1 MSKCKKTVLG
11 IGLVII
17 TVLSWI
23 VSSCTRIVT
32 VTAPFESPLDTSP
45 PVTSQTITTEP
56 SALPS
61 TPTETTPSI
70 TPATTDLPPLAG
82 DAPVPAESL
91 TTTPSVY
98 DIDINSYSLA
108 ITGSVNNPLSL
119 SYAQIQ
125 SYPTVT
131 QNLAI
136 ICPDTEDEWDD
147 WTGVP
152 VATLLKEAGLT
163 PEASEV
169 VFTGVDGYY
178 LELPVEFV
186 LQNGIFLA
194 YEMNGQ
200 TLPRDRGYP
209 VRLVVSGSVGA
220 DWMRWVTKIEVKP
233 ALASFSNSSAI
244 IQKLSRNIPIAGSRF
259 CSCLLARFSGP
270 LKPVN
275 QKPL

>member
-17 TVLSWI
+17 TILSWI

-56 SALPS
+56 PALPS
-61 TPTETTPSI
+61 TPAETTPSI
-70 TPATTDLPPLAG
+70 TPATTDFPPLAG
-82 DAPVPAESL
+82 DAPVPAESTA
-91 TTTPSVY
+91 TTSSVY
-98 DIDINSYSLA
+98 DIDINNYSLA
-108 ITGSVNNPLSL
+108 VTGSVNNPLSL

-125 SYPTVT
+125 SYPAVT
-131 QNLAI
+131 QKLEI
-136 ICPDTEDEWDD
+136 ICPDEEDEWDD

-163 PEASEV
+163 PEASDV

-178 LELPVEFV
+178 LEFPVGFV

-194 YEMNGQ
+194 YDMNGQ
-200 TLPRDRGYP
+200 TLSRDRGYP
-209 VRLVVSGSVGA
+209 LRLVVGGSAGA
-220 DWMRWVTKIEVKP
+220 SWMRWVTKIEVKP
-233 ALASFSNSSAI
+233 ALASFSNSSAF
-244 IQKLSRNIPIAGSRF
+244 IQQLSRNIPLAGSRF
-259 CSCLLARFSGP
+259 CSCLLARFSGTST
-270 LKPVN
+270 PVK